1 MFTMA
6 VDACGEYQPG
16 WAIVKQDG
24 EMLCLVRETKGSW
37 NYQKLRTSE
46 AYKVRYGQKHFGAL
60 GVSFDVVEKVEQ
72 V

>member
-1 MFTMA
+1 
-6 VDACGEYQPG
+6 
-16 WAIVKQDG
+16 VKQEDD
-24 EMLCLVRETKGSW
+24 MVYLIRETKGSR

-46 AYKVRYGQKHFGAL
+46 AYKVRCGQKHFSAL